1 MTLLTIC
8 QDAAKL
14 IGIPS
19 PNAVTSSTDTSVIQ
33 LLSCTNEE
41 GKSLVQAY
49 PWNVI
54 VKEGSF
60 TTAAAESQGA
70 MTTIATDFGRFS
82 NNTMWNRT
90 TNRKYYGPITDS
102 EWQRLKATV
111 SEGVTNYFRIR
122 GNLLIVH
129 PTPTA
134 SQSVF
139 FEYVSK
145 NWVDTSG
152 GSTANAAKFT
162 GDSQTTV
169 LVEDLIILGV
179 VWRFLKIKGL
189 PYDQQYLEYQ
199 TRLADYQMQDGAK
212 PILRMS
218 GPSAAIL
225 AVNEPEG
232 NYAGV

>member
-33 LLSCTNEE
+33 LLSCANEE

-70 MTTIATDFGRFS
+70 MTTIASDFGRFS
-82 NNTMWNRT
+82 NDTMWNRT
-90 TNRKYYGPITDS
+90 TDRKYYGPITNTQ
-102 EWQRLKATV
+102 WQRLKATV
-111 SEGVTNYFRIR
+111 SSGVTNYFRIR
-122 GNLLIVH
+122 GNLLIIQPN
-129 PTPTA
+129 PTV

-139 FEYVSK
+139 FEYISK
-145 NWVDTSG
+145 NWVIASG
-152 GSTANAAKFT
+152 SSANADKFS
-162 GDSQTTV
+162 GDSQTSV
-169 LVEDLIILGV
+169 LAEDLITLRV

-189 PYDQQYLEYQ
+189 PYEQQYVEYQ

-212 PILRMS
+212 PILQMG
-218 GPSAAIL
+218 GPRAGIL

-232 NYAGV
+232 NYAGVS

>member
-33 LLSCTNEE
+33 LLSCANEE
-41 GKSLVQAY
+41 GKSLVQSY

-111 SEGVTNYFRIR
+111 SSGVTNYFRIR
-122 GNLLIVH
+122 GNLLIIQ
-129 PTPTA
+129 PNPTA

-139 FEYVSK
+139 FEYISK
-145 NWVDTSG
+145 NWVIASG
-152 GSTANAAKFT
+152 SSANADKFS
-162 GDSQTTV
+162 GDSQTSV
-169 LVEDLIILGV
+169 LEEDLITLGV

-189 PYDQQYLEYQ
+189 PYEQQYVEYQ

-212 PILRMS
+212 PILQMG
-218 GPSAAIL
+218 GPRAGIL

-232 NYAGV
+232 NYAGVS

>member
-33 LLSCTNEE
+33 LLSCANEE

-70 MTTIATDFGRFS
+70 MTTIASDFGRFS
-82 NNTMWNRT
+82 NDTMWNRT
-90 TNRKYYGPITDS
+90 TDRKYYGPITNTQ
-102 EWQRLKATV
+102 WQRLKATV
-111 SEGVTNYFRIR
+111 SSGVTNYFRIR
-122 GNLLIVH
+122 GNLLIIQPN
-129 PTPTA
+129 PTV

-139 FEYVSK
+139 FEYISK
-145 NWVDTSG
+145 NWVIASG
-152 GSTANAAKFT
+152 SSANADKFT

-169 LVEDLIILGV
+169 LVEDLVILGV

-199 TRLADYQMQDGAK
+199 TRLADYQMHDGAK

-218 GPSAAIL
+218 GPMAGIL